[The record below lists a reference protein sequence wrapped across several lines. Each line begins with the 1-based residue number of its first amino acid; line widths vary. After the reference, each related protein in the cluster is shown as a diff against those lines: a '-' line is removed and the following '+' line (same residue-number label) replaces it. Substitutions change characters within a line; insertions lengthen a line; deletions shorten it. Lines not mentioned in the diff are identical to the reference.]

1 MPDRMAETEPAEVYV
16 IHLLRRLPSRVNL
29 AGTVPLRFMPR
40 SLAAIHTRF
49 VQSLH
54 KMTCKESG
62 WKSTDVKP
70 LSLTEMD
77 PGVLTETDPPE
88 RAGFFPSS
96 GIGGLRDVESR

>member
-29 AGTVPLRFMPR
+29 AGTIPIRFMPR

-54 KMTCKESG
+54 KMKREESG
-62 WKSTDVKP
+62 
-70 LSLTEMD
+70 
-77 PGVLTETDPPE
+77 
-88 RAGFFPSS
+88 
-96 GIGGLRDVESR
+96 